1 MNTKRNISENQ
12 DFSRKDVLFRIE
24 MFLSIAF
31 TGSMVKNLPANA
43 GDAGLIPGLGR
54 SPGARNVN
62 SFERRSVVLL
72 LHGLPRWLNGKES
85 ACQCRRHRDAGSI
98 PGLGRSPG

>member
-62 SFERRSVVLL
+62 SPTPLFLL
-72 LHGLPRWLNGKES
+72 GNPWTEEPGRQES
-85 ACQCRRHRDAGSI
+85 MASQRVRDNSAHI
-98 PGLGRSPG
+98 HT

>member
-43 GDAGLIPGLGR
+43 GDAGLITGLGR
-54 SPGARNVN
+54 SPGAGNVN
-62 SFERRSVVLL
+62 PPTPLFLLGNPWTEEPGRQESMASQRVRHNSV
-72 LHGLPRWLNGKES
+72 HI
-85 ACQCRRHRDAGSI
+85 HT
-98 PGLGRSPG
+98 

>member
-24 MFLSIAF
+24 MFLSIVF
-31 TGSMVKNLPANA
+31 NGSMVKNPHVNA

-54 SPGARNVN
+54 FPGAGNVN
-62 SFERRSVVLL
+62 PPTPLL
-72 LHGLPRWLNGKES
+72 LLGNPWTGEPGRQES
-85 ACQCRRHRDAGSI
+85 MASQRVRHNSAHI
-98 PGLGRSPG
+98 HT